1 MAVIYLI
8 RHGQASFSEDDYD
21 ALSPL
26 GFQQAAKLGEQ
37 LGRLELVPNKV
48 FAGAMRRHRETCETA
63 LTAMGCTDTPW
74 QKDARLNEYDHEEV
88 LRTHWPLFADKP
100 GMREWFMQQEHP
112 KNAFSSIFAQAISHW
127 QDNNYDYQESWQDFC
142 ARVEAG
148 FDALCEQAVG
158 NTLVFTSGGVISVI
172 LKKILQ
178 LEVDSFQAFSR
189 TLVNTGV
196 TRVVLRDGQPM
207 IASVNEQLHLPKNL
221 ISYR

>member
-26 GFQQAAKLGEQ
+26 GFKQADALGAQ
-37 LGRLELVPNKV
+37 LGRLQLEPHLVV
-48 FAGAMRRHRETCETA
+48 AGAMRRHRETCETA
-63 LTAMGCTDTPW
+63 LAAMHRSDTPW

-100 GMREWFMQQEHP
+100 GMRDWFIQQEHP
-112 KNAFSSIFAQAISHW
+112 KRAFSSIFAQAISHW
-127 QDNNYDYQESWQDFC
+127 QENHYDYQESWQDFC

-148 FDALCEQAVG
+148 FADLCTKAVG

-172 LKKILQ
+172 LKKLLQ

-196 TRVVLRDGQPM
+196 TRVVLRDGKPM
-207 IASVNEQLHLPKNL
+207 VASVNEQLHLPKDL

>member
-26 GFQQAAKLGEQ
+26 GFQQAEKLGEQ
-37 LGRLELVPNKV
+37 LGRLELAPDKV

-63 LTAMGCTDTPW
+63 LAAMGHDQAPW
-74 QKDARLNEYDHEEV
+74 HKDARLNEYDHEDV

-100 GMREWFMQQEHP
+100 GMREWFLKQEHP
-112 KNAFSSIFAQAISHW
+112 KSAFSTIFADAVSHW
-127 QDNNYDYQESWQDFC
+127 QKDNYAYQETWRDFC

-148 FDALCEQAVG
+148 FADLCAQAVG

-172 LKKILQ
+172 LRQILH

-196 TRVVLRDGQPM
+196 TRVVLRDGKPM
-207 IASVNEQLHLPKNL
+207 IASVNEQLHLTKAM